1 MAKQHLSD
9 HEIKIKVA
17 DRQLAFLENRANEL
31 GLPSK
36 AELLMWYITN
46 DMARVTYIEL
56 EQSKLKKER
65 IYLEGIVSDGRV
77 AEADIEEVEKE
88 WEAPELP

>member
-1 MAKQHLSD
+1 MAKQHLPD
-9 HEIKIKVA
+9 HEIRIKVA

-31 GLPSK
+31 GLSSK

-46 DMARVTYIEL
+46 DMARFTYVES

-65 IYLEGIVSDGRV
+65 VHLEGIVSDGRV

-88 WEAPELP
+88 WEIPESL